1 MSGSLPTNP
10 ASPEPVPETAPETAP
25 NPAADPAGALVRA
38 RSLIGAWAKVSVLQF
53 FLAEAVVIS
62 GWAGTHPYSRRFNVI
77 SDLGAA
83 HCGIYAGRDVCSPLH
98 WLMNLS
104 FVVQGLAMVVG
115 AVLLSTV
122 LFRVAALPDVPP
134 HVRNPVWGW
143 IVRALVAVAGVGMV
157 LVGLVP
163 EDTVTALH
171 DTGALLFFVPGGLA
185 LLALGWSWRGLR
197 AVSWIL
203 LLAGAVSLV
212 STVLFRFVQGLEPG
226 TLERL
231 MAYPITIGLAVV
243 GLTVARGV
251 HQARS
256 AMKARARLATEA

>member
-10 ASPEPVPETAPETAP
+10 ASPEPGPEPVPEAVPEPAP
-25 NPAADPAGALVRA
+25 DPVGALARA
-38 RSLIGAWAKVSVLQF
+38 RSLVGAWAKISVLQF

-62 GWAGTHPYSRRFNVI
+62 GWAGAHPYSRRFNVI

-83 HCGIYAGRDVCSPLH
+83 HCGIYSGREVCSPLH

-104 FVVQGLAMVVG
+104 FVVQGLAMIVG

-122 LFRVAALPDVPP
+122 LFRVAARPDVPP
-134 HVRNPVWGW
+134 QVRHPVWGL
-143 IVRALVAVAGVGMV
+143 IIRALVGVAGVGMV
-157 LVGLVP
+157 LVGCVP
-163 EDTVTALH
+163 EDTVNVLH
-171 DTGALLFFVPGGLA
+171 ETGALLFFVPGGLA

-212 STVLFRFVQGLEPG
+212 STVLFRFVHGLEPG

-243 GLTVARGV
+243 GLTVARGA
-251 HQARS
+251 HQARTLL
-256 AMKARARLATEA
+256 KARARSAAEP